1 MKILFIISDLETGG
15 AEIQLYKLVEKVHEQ
30 YTIKVISLV
39 SNGDVGRKL
48 VALGIPVTAMGMK
61 RGNLFGTSF
70 FKLLSEIKKYKP
82 DVVHT
87 WMYHANLIGGL
98 AAKLVNVKKIIWS
111 IHQFD
116 LTRQFNSAATLLVI
130 KAGAFLSRLV
140 PDQVICVSES
150 VNKNHIAYGY
160 FSKKML
166 VVPNGIDTNTFHF
179 IETARKE
186 VLMELGLADDLVLV
200 GFFCRYHPIKDHA
213 GFLMAFAKLK
223 EDTTFSNVH
232 AILAGGNVNNTNT
245 ELVQIIE
252 NLELSSYIHML
263 GNRDDMPRLMSSIDL
278 FVNASFNEAFSLVL
292 GEAMACMVPSV
303 STIDG
308 DPAGIVDKKE
318 LLVPAGKP
326 DEMEAVMHSAI
337 LKMKNVDS
345 WTELRVNCRAK
356 IVEHYGLDAIVE
368 HYRQIWAN

>member
-39 SNGDVGRKL
+39 SIGDVGRKL
-48 VALGIPVTAMGMK
+48 FALGIPVTAMGMK
-61 RGNLFGTSF
+61 RGNLFGASF

-308 DPAGIVDKKE
+308 DPAGIVDFRAA
-318 LLVPAGKP
+318 V
-326 DEMEAVMHSAI
+326 DEH
-337 LKMKNVDS
+337 
-345 WTELRVNCRAK
+345 R
-356 IVEHYGLDAIVE
+356 H
-368 HYRQIWAN
+368 